1 LKSSL
6 LCNKCHLLAEIQ
18 VLPLLKINI
27 MAKVV
32 ILGAGIA
39 GHTAAAH
46 LRRKLSKEHVVVVVS
61 PNRNYQ
67 WVPSNI
73 WVGIGR
79 MKPKDIIFP
88 LEPLYKK
95 KGIVYI
101 QSKVVSFH
109 PEGEG
114 SDNKP
119 FVLVEGVYGTTKG
132 TQEKVI
138 YDYLINATGP
148 KLAFDLTEG
157 LNPGTNKAF
166 SVCTYDHAE
175 HAWQGL
181 SALIEKLKASK
192 DITNKAKI
200 LIGTGHPKATCQGAA
215 FEYILNVEQELSR
228 HKVRDKVEITWI
240 SNEYKLGDFGMDGM
254 LMSVGGNPMPSDEL
268 VEMVFADRGIKWILG
283 AGVSKVED
291 GVAHYENLEGEYK
304 TESFDFAM
312 LIPAFSGHGF
322 KAFDKQNNDITDKL
336 FKGFMIVDA
345 DYTPRP
351 YEEWTVQDWPETYQN
366 PSYPNIFAPGIAF
379 APPHAISKPRK
390 SINGTDISPSPPRT
404 GMPSGITAK
413 LVADTIIDSI
423 TLGKSSVQ
431 HKGSMG
437 NMGAACIASSG
448 YGMLKG
454 RGISITTFPIVP
466 DYIKYPNS
474 GGRDLGKTI
483 GALGL
488 AGHWVKLS
496 LHYAFLYKAKMKPF
510 WWIIPE

>member
-1 LKSSL
+1 
-6 LCNKCHLLAEIQ
+6 
-18 VLPLLKINI
+18 

-46 LRRKLSKEHVVVVVS
+46 LRRKLSKEHEVLVVS

-79 MKPKDIIFP
+79 MKRKDVIFP

-95 KGIVYI
+95 KGIGYK
-101 QSKVVSFH
+101 QAKVVSFF
-109 PEGEG
+109 PEGDSVE
-114 SDNKP
+114 SRP
-119 FVLVEGVYGTTKG
+119 YVLTEYVFGENQGK
-132 TQEKVI
+132 QEKVT

-157 LNPGTNKAF
+157 LVPGTNKAF

-175 HAWQGL
+175 HAWAGL
-181 SALIEKLKASK
+181 EALIKKMKTSDK
-192 DITNKAKI
+192 KVKI
-200 LIGTGHPKATCQGAA
+200 LIGTGHPRATCQGAA
-215 FEYILNVEQELSR
+215 FEYILNVEKELT
-228 HKVRDKVEITWI
+228 KFGLRDKAEITWL
-240 SNEYKLGDFGMDGM
+240 SNEYQLGDFGMDGM
-254 LMSVGGNPMPSDEL
+254 LLSYGSNIMKSSEM
-268 VEMVFADRGIKWILG
+268 VEMVFEDRGIKWITG
-283 AGVSKVED
+283 AGVNKVED
-291 GVAHYENLEGEYK
+291 GVVHYENLDGDFK
-304 TESFDFAM
+304 TEEFDFAM

-322 KAFDKQNNDITDKL
+322 KSYDKNNNDITDKL

-345 DYTPRP
+345 DYTAKP

-379 APPHAISKPRK
+379 APPHGISKPRK
-390 SINGTDISPSPPRT
+390 SKNGTEIFPTPPRT

-413 LVADTIIDSI
+413 LVADNIIDSI
-423 TLGKSSVQ
+423 NKGEISLK

-437 NMGAACIASSG
+437 NMGAACIASAG
-448 YGMLKG
+448 YGMLQG
-454 RGISITTFPIVP
+454 SGVSITTFPIVP
-466 DYIKYPNS
+466 DYVKYKNT
-474 GGRDLGKTI
+474 GGRDLKKTLGDI
-483 GALGL
+483 GL

-496 LHYAFLYKAKMKPF
+496 LHYAFIYKAKLKPF
-510 WWIIPE
+510 WWLIPE

>member
-1 LKSSL
+1 
-6 LCNKCHLLAEIQ
+6 
-18 VLPLLKINI
+18 
-27 MAKVV
+27 MAKIV
-32 ILGAGIA
+32 IVGAGIA

-46 LRRKLSKEHVVVVVS
+46 LRRKLSTEHEVLVVS

-79 MKPKDIIFP
+79 MKAKDVFFP
-88 LEPLYKK
+88 LIPLYKK
-95 KGIVYI
+95 KGIGYK
-101 QSKVVSFH
+101 QAKLVSFH
-109 PEGEG
+109 PEGDAIEQ
-114 SDNKP
+114 KP
-119 FVLVEGVYGTTKG
+119 YVLIEYLYGDQKEQ
-132 TQEKVI
+132 QEKVS

-148 KLAFDLTEG
+148 KLAFDLTQG
-157 LNPGTNKAF
+157 LVPGTNKTY

-181 SALIEKLKASK
+181 SKLIQELKKSQSK
-192 DITNKAKI
+192 EKAKI

-215 FEYILNVEQELSR
+215 FEYILNVEQELNR

-240 SNEYKLGDFGMDGM
+240 SNEYALGDFGMDGM
-254 LMSVGGNPMPSDEL
+254 LMSVGGKPMASEDL
-268 VEMVFADRGIKWILG
+268 VEMVFADRDIKWILG
-283 AGVSKVED
+283 AGVTKVEE
-291 GVAHYENLEGEYK
+291 GKAHYENLEGEFK
-304 TESFDFAM
+304 TEEFDFAM

-322 KAFDKQNNDITDKL
+322 KAFDKNNIEITDKL

-345 DYTPRP
+345 DYTPKP
-351 YEEWTVQDWPETYQN
+351 YEEWSVQDWPETYQN

-379 APPHAISKPRK
+379 APPHSISRPRK
-390 SINGTDISPSPPRT
+390 SKNGTDIFPSPPRT

-423 TLGKSSVQ
+423 NTGILSKP

-466 DYIKYPNS
+466 DYIKYPNTA
-474 GGRDLGKTI
+474 GRDLKKTF

-496 LHYAFLYKAKMKPF
+496 LHYAFIYKAKMNPF
-510 WWIIPE
+510 WWFIPE